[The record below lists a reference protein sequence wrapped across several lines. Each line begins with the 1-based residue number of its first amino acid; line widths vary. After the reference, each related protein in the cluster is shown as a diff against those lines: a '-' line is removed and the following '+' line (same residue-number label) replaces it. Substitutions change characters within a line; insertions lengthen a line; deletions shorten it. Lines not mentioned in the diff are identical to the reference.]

1 MDRDVTVRPATVA
14 DATYVRDLAKRT
26 ALSSVSAYRDAP
38 LPLVLESLDRLLGI
52 VDGSSHV
59 ALIATVDVELVGFVL
74 MLDRLPDE
82 VTGMGQGFVA
92 YMAVE
97 PDARRHGAGGALL
110 KAAEDEAKRRGLP
123 YMALMVTEDNE
134 PARALYE
141 RAGYVTERRLLC
153 KRL

>member
-1 MDRDVTVRPATVA
+1 MDRDVSVRLATTA
-14 DATYVRDLAKRT
+14 DFAYVRDLAKRT
-26 ALSSVSAYRDAP
+26 AMSSVSAYRSAP
-38 LPLVLESLDRLLGI
+38 QPVVLESLNRLLDI
-52 VDGSSHV
+52 VNESSHV
-59 ALIATVDVELVGFVL
+59 ALIATEDDEPAGFAV

-82 VTGMGQGFVA
+82 VTGMAQGFVA

-97 PDARRHGAGGALL
+97 PDARGRGLGGALL

>member
-1 MDRDVTVRPATVA
+1 VDRDVTVRPTTVA
-14 DATYVRDLAKRT
+14 DGAYIRDLAKRT
-26 ALSSVSAYRDAP
+26 AMSSVSAYRSAP
-38 LPLVLESLDRLLGI
+38 PPIVLESLDRLLDI
-52 VDGSSHV
+52 VNGSSHV
-59 ALIATVDVELVGFVL
+59 ALIATADGERAGFVL

-82 VTGMGQGFVA
+82 VTGMAQGFVA

-97 PDARRHGAGGALL
+97 PDARGRGLAGALL

-134 PARALYE
+134 PARTLYE

>member
-1 MDRDVTVRPATVA
+1 M
-14 DATYVRDLAKRT
+14 
-26 ALSSVSAYRDAP
+26 SSVSAYRDAP
-38 LPLVLESLDRLLGI
+38 PPLVLENLDRLLDI

-59 ALIATVDVELVGFVL
+59 ALIADVNAERAGFVL
-74 MLDRLPDE
+74 VLDRLPDE
-82 VTGMGQGFVA
+82 VTGMAQGFVA

-97 PDARRHGAGGALL
+97 PDARRHGVGGVLL

-141 RAGYVTERRLLC
+141 HAGYVTERRLLC